1 MDNAAGYHSAHP
13 ELVEGCIPG
22 NRREIDADLTRR
34 IQRRVDQLP
43 PKLQAHI
50 ARAQDVARE
59 LAPYH
64 QVPPEQAALGILAH
78 DVARAM
84 SGAELLH
91 CAAQFALPVGIVDR
105 RVPVLLHGPVG
116 AEILR
121 REEGLAA
128 TAAGHLSAHPELV
141 EGWPDNGT
149 ATAHPE
155 LVEGW
160 PDNGIDSAHPELVAG
175 WPDSGMDTGKAL
187 YQAVYWHTT
196 SHPGLD
202 AMGKVVFLAD
212 KLDPNKLKKYPCQP
226 RIMELAR
233 ENLDAALLEFLTRQ
247 IIDLTGR
254 GLLVHPMMVKAR
266 NALLATRAAG

>member
-22 NRREIDADLTRR
+22 NRKLDTDLERR

-64 QVPPEQAALGILAH
+64 KVPPEQAALGILAH

-91 CAAQFALPVGIVDR
+91 CAAQFALPVGMVDR

-121 REEGLAA
+121 REEGL
-128 TAAGHLSAHPELV
+128 TTTAGHL
-141 EGWPDNGT
+141 
-149 ATAHPE
+149 
-155 LVEGW
+155 
-160 PDNGIDSAHPELVAG
+160 SAHPELVAG
-175 WPDSGMDTGKAL
+175 WPDSGMDTAHPELVEGWPGNGIDSAHPELVEGWPDNGMDTGIAL

-196 SHPGLD
+196 AHPDLD

-212 KLDPNKLKKYPCQP
+212 KLDPNKLKKYPYQP

-233 ENLDAALLEFLTRQ
+233 ENLDAAILEFLTRQ

-266 NALLATRAAG
+266 NALLATGLAG

>member
-1 MDNAAGYHSAHP
+1 MADA
-13 ELVEGCIPG
+13 EL
-22 NRREIDADLTRR
+22 ARR
-34 IQRRVDQLP
+34 IQRRVDNLP

-50 ARAQDVARE
+50 ARAQEVARE

-64 QVPPEQAALGILAH
+64 NVPPEQAALGILAH

-84 SGAELLH
+84 SGSELLH

-121 REEGLAA
+121 REEGL
-128 TAAGHLSAHPELV
+128 TDTAGHLSAHPELV
-141 EGWPDNGT
+141 EGRESCSGT

-155 LVEGW
+155 LVEG
-160 PDNGIDSAHPELVAG
+160 GT
-175 WPDSGMDTGKAL
+175 DSGTDTGTAL

-196 SHPGLD
+196 AHPGLD
-202 AMGKVVFLAD
+202 AMGKLVFLAD
-212 KLDPNKLKKYPCQP
+212 KLDPNKGKKYPYQP
-226 RIMELAR
+226 LIMELAR
-233 ENLDAALLEFLTRQ
+233 ENLDAAIMEFLTRQ

-266 NALLATRAAG
+266 NALLATGAAG